1 MDDQDKKYIKV
12 LMLWLLIFLAIFL
25 FLVLRW
31 LYVDAIGNPF
41 DLTKLTEDS
50 NEEKRAALGALGDYF
65 GGLLNPILAFLSF
78 IALLYTLKLN
88 QEELAETRKELARAA
103 QAQEDSKKVMDEQ
116 LKTQFLQQFDSL
128 FFALIN
134 QMGNELQSILQIDD
148 HNKVRNFKD
157 FINYKSKHKIYL
169 ITLKD
174 MNKFVNKNIDKK
186 NFYLFLYQILKN
198 IDEKVH
204 ETNVFSENEKV
215 SISERYVDIVRSLLP
230 DVILKIMLVDLYV
243 MSPYNY
249 IKNLKVLIE
258 EMSILQYI
266 DLIESE
272 EISSSFILS
281 ILYFKPIAF
290 GNNPDYQ
297 KIKNNIFYKFL
308 SEKEHKPISIIE
320 GIFAFLKKWDNAINN
335 KNEIS
340 IKTTR
345 HTDTF
350 TFNFSTESDCLDGV
364 YYHGLF
370 FKGGVSKFIF
380 SEDNKLVL
388 LVEYDGQ
395 YGKLDL
401 YESNNEL
408 LILPHILPSKE

>member
-297 KIKNNIFYKFL
+297 KIKNNIRPLAKV
-308 SEKEHKPISIIE
+308 KITSI
-320 GIFAFLKKWDNAINN
+320 
-335 KNEIS
+335 
-340 IKTTR
+340 
-345 HTDTF
+345 
-350 TFNFSTESDCLDGV
+350 
-364 YYHGLF
+364 
-370 FKGGVSKFIF
+370 
-380 SEDNKLVL
+380 
-388 LVEYDGQ
+388 
-395 YGKLDL
+395 
-401 YESNNEL
+401 
-408 LILPHILPSKE
+408 